1 MIESGPGII
10 LRTRPLTETSLI
22 VHWLGPDFGRIA
34 TVAKGA
40 RRPKSPF
47 SGKLDLFYE
56 ADISINRSRSSDLH
70 ALREVNLRKTNAA
83 LREDLGKLRQAAD
96 AAAFIV
102 QATEPETPLP
112 VVFELFQQFLETLC
126 AHQLSTQ
133 LPLAFELKML
143 VELGLGPD
151 WEEAKLS
158 PGTIKIAEAF
168 LQRDFNAIL
177 SVKPAG
183 SQISELQRFLRG
195 FVAFHLGKHGHKRG
209 QTHE

>member
-22 VHWLGPDFGRIA
+22 VHWLGPNFGRMA
-34 TVAKGA
+34 TAAKGA
-40 RRPKSPF
+40 RRAKSPF

-56 ADISINRSRSSDLH
+56 ADISFTRSRSSDLH
-70 ALREVNLRKTNAA
+70 ALREVNLRKTHAA
-83 LREDLGKLRQAAD
+83 IREDIDRLRQAAD
-96 AAAFIV
+96 AAALIV

-112 VVFELFQQFLETLC
+112 EVYELFRQFLEALC
-126 AHQLSTQ
+126 AHDLSPQ

-151 WEEAKLS
+151 WQEAKLS
-158 PGTIKIAEAF
+158 AGTIKIAEAF
-168 LQRDFNAIL
+168 LQRDFTSIP

-183 SQISELQRFLRG
+183 SQISELRRFLQG
-195 FVAFHLGKHGHKRG
+195 FIAFHLGKHTRRP
-209 QTHE
+209 ER

>member
-22 VHWLGPDFGRIA
+22 VHWLGPNFGRIA
-34 TVAKGA
+34 TAAKGA
-40 RRPKSPF
+40 RRAKSPF

-56 ADISINRSRSSDLH
+56 ADISLNRSRSSDLH

-83 LREDLGKLRQAAD
+83 LREDIDKLRQAAD
-96 AAAFIV
+96 AAAFTV

-112 VVFELFQQFLETLC
+112 VVFELFQQFLEALC
-126 AHQLSTQ
+126 AHELSPQ

-151 WEEAKLS
+151 WNEAKLS
-158 PGTIKIAEAF
+158 PGTQKIAEAL
-168 LQRDFNAIL
+168 LQRNFASIL
-177 SVKPAG
+177 SVKPAA
-183 SQISELQRFLRG
+183 SQTSELRRFLQG
-195 FVAFHLGKHGHKRG
+195 FIAYHLGKHTRRPGAD
-209 QTHE
+209 

>member
-34 TVAKGA
+34 TAAKGA
-40 RRPKSPF
+40 RRAKSPF

-56 ADISINRSRSSDLH
+56 ADISFTRSRSSDLH
-70 ALREVNLRKTNAA
+70 NLREVNLRKTHAA
-83 LREDLGKLRQAAD
+83 LREDIGKLRQAAD
-96 AAAFIV
+96 AAALIV

-126 AHQLSTQ
+126 AHELSSQ

-151 WEEAKLS
+151 WQEANLS
-158 PGTIKIAEAF
+158 PGTGKIAEAF
-168 LQRDFNAIL
+168 LQRDFPSIL

-183 SQISELQRFLRG
+183 SQISELRRFLQRFI
-195 FVAFHLGKHGHKRG
+195 AFHLDKHSPRHD
-209 QTHE
+209 

>member
-22 VHWLGPDFGRIA
+22 VHWLGPNFGRIA
-34 TVAKGA
+34 TAAKGA
-40 RRPKSPF
+40 RRAKSPF

-56 ADISINRSRSSDLH
+56 ADMSFTRSRSSDLH
-70 ALREVNLRKTNAA
+70 ALREVNLRKTNAV
-83 LREDLGKLRQAAD
+83 LRKDIDRLRQAAD
-96 AAAFIV
+96 AVALIV

-112 VVFELFQQFLETLC
+112 VVYELFQQFLEALC
-126 AHQLSTQ
+126 AHELSSQ

-143 VELGLGPD
+143 VELGLSPD
-151 WEEAKLS
+151 WQEAKLS

-168 LQRDFNAIL
+168 LQRDFASIL

-183 SQISELQRFLRG
+183 SQISELRRFLRG
-195 FVAFHLGKHGHKRG
+195 FIAFHLDKHTCRS
-209 QTHE
+209 ER